1 MILGAAVRE
10 SMLQMFTQLRHRYSG
25 GSVTPQETDQDM
37 GMVER
42 LLQDIS
48 KRLSVLEVMSV
59 FNGATA
65 PLEQLQPILRE
76 FVRERLLFGDIPD
89 PGREKEAVRTFI
101 QGCLPSLRAVE
112 VSVG

>member
-1 MILGAAVRE
+1 
-10 SMLQMFTQLRHRYSG
+10 MLNVFTQLRQRYTGDIASQD
-25 GSVTPQETDQDM
+25 TEDDM

-65 PLEQLQPILRE
+65 PLEQLQPVLRE
-76 FVRERLLFGDIPD
+76 FVRERLLFGDIPV
-89 PGREKEAVRTFI
+89 PGRESEAVRNFI
-101 QGCLPSLRAVE
+101 QGCLPSLRAIE
-112 VSVG
+112 VTFIQ